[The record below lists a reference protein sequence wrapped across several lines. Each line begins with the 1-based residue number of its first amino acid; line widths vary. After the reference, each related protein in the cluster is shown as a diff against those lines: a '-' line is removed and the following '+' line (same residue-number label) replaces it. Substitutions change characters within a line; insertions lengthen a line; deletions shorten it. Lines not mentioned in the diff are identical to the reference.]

1 MHLPK
6 RTTKPV
12 ALQEKEKQ
20 TNGLPSIHRRQKV
33 MYPPATKFSQ
43 RSPSPQFS
51 KLSPPMD
58 YPSAGVVHH
67 HHHNHTMSMRH
78 SKSKMAQGG
87 VYPGMV
93 TSATMSGVN
102 HAGFHHPNDIMYQD
116 DMESVEFCLPPE
128 HLMRNGSGGGMIMPS
143 DSFTDGRRRG
153 HRSRRSNH
161 KMDVEQQVYLIVVYF
176 CRRQ

>member
-1 MHLPK
+1 MYLSK
-6 RTTKPV
+6 QSIIIDNNNQIQRQ
-12 ALQEKEKQ
+12 QEEED
-20 TNGLPSIHRRQKV
+20 NRSFI
-33 MYPPATKFSQ
+33 MYPPTTKFSQ

-78 SKSKMAQGG
+78 SKSKMAPSG
-87 VYPGMV
+87 YPGMV

-102 HAGFHHPNDIMYQD
+102 HAGFHHPNDIMYPD
-116 DMESVEFCLPPE
+116 DMESVEFCLPPD
-128 HLMRNGSGGGMIMPS
+128 HLMRNGGGAMICPS

-161 KMDVEQQVYLIVVYF
+161 KMDVEQQVRFLEIYWE
-176 CRRQ
+176 